1 MGLFD
6 GLRPRS
12 ITTQITGLVA
22 VSVLLGMMLTIG
34 IVVFLFGATPPRDSP
49 AAVVSRIAD
58 VTRLI
63 RAAKSPAET
72 DIVLAAART
81 AGVQVD
87 RIAISELESQPRDA
101 NLPLQSWPFSRQLKS
116 EPGIEVLE
124 GLRYAAGP
132 EQQLAIKLDDQSAL
146 IFDATIGTSLWWFFF
161 TPTAMIL
168 TIVMIFVLLLSLYAV
183 RWIIAPLAAVAQAA
197 LSFGRSPQDDQIIR
211 RTGPREITQV
221 ADALKEMRSRIRA
234 LLDDRTRMLAAIS
247 HDLRTPLTRL
257 RLRAERVAEH
267 GLREGMLSDIT
278 KVSHMLDET
287 LDYLREEGK
296 SEAMSR
302 LVLPSLLQTICS
314 EFADVG
320 HSVSYEGPPRFAW
333 SGRPRALTRAVTNI
347 VENGIKHGNKVTVT
361 LRPGHQKGIEI
372 EVGDDGPGIAE
383 AFRHKVF
390 EPFFKGDSARRQDGD
405 GFGLGLS
412 IAQDIVKRHGGTID
426 LLAREPVGLTVL
438 IVLPAEMSHQL
449 LRVE

>member
-6 GLRPRS
+6 SLRPRS

-34 IVVFLFGATPPRDSP
+34 IVVFLFGATPPKDSP
-49 AAVVSRIAD
+49 AAVMSRIAD

-63 RAAKSPAET
+63 RAAKSPAEA
-72 DIVLAAART
+72 DIVLSAART
-81 AGVQVD
+81 SGVRVD
-87 RIAISELESQPRDA
+87 RVALSELKSEPRDA
-101 NLPLQSWPFSRQLKS
+101 NSPLQSWPFRSQLHA
-116 EPGIEVLE
+116 EPGIDVLQ
-124 GLRYAAGP
+124 GFRHADGP
-132 EQQLAIKLDDQSAL
+132 EQQVVVKLDDGYAL

-161 TPTAMIL
+161 TPTAMML
-168 TIVMIFVLLLSLYAV
+168 MIVLIFVLLISLYAV

-197 LSFGRSPQDDQIIR
+197 LSFGRSPQDNQIIR
-211 RTGPREITQV
+211 RAGPREITQV
-221 ADALKEMRSRIRA
+221 ADALNEMRSRIRA

-247 HDLRTPLTRL
+247 HDLRTPFTRL
-257 RLRAERVAEH
+257 RLRAERVAEQD
-267 GLREGMLSDIT
+267 LREGMLGDIT
-278 KVSHMLDET
+278 KVSRMLDET

-302 LVLPSLLQTICS
+302 LDLPSLLQTICS

-320 HSVSYEGPPRFAW
+320 HHVSYVGPPRCAW

-347 VENGIKHGNKVTVT
+347 VENGIKHGNKVTVS
-361 LRPGHQKGIEI
+361 LRPGTQKGIEI
-372 EVGDDGPGIAE
+372 EVSDDGPGIPE
-383 AFRHKVF
+383 TFRHKVF

-426 LLAREPVGLTVL
+426 LLARDPVGLSVL
-438 IVLPAEMSHQL
+438 IVLPAEMPH
-449 LRVE
+449 